1 MNQSPP
7 DLVDYFPVVLCV
19 VCNSPIDALV
29 ALCVLRGEAMDLVA
43 AAWWRGETGGIVAN
57 LQGGMGAIS
66 FNPLRVDILLK
77 A

>member
-1 MNQSPP
+1 
-7 DLVDYFPVVLCV
+7 
-19 VCNSPIDALV
+19 
-29 ALCVLRGEAMDLVA
+29 MDLVA